1 MIQSMY
7 VSMMLQFVTQLSA
20 EFWETSR
27 SEKKPRLPD
36 VICYIYI
43 DGSSL
48 EKDGP
53 QIPNLTL

>member
-1 MIQSMY
+1 
-7 VSMMLQFVTQLSA
+7 MMLQFVTQLSA